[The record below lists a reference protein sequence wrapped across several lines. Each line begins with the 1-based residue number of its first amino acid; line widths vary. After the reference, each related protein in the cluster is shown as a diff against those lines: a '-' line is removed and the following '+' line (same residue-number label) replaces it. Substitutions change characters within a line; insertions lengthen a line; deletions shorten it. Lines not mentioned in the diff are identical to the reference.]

1 MAKGYSL
8 HLGLNFVDPKH
19 YGGWDGE
26 LAACEFDAN
35 DMAAIAKAVGYA
47 ETTVLLTKEAT
58 SGRLI
63 KEMLRLAQDPGGRA
77 TCCFL
82 TYSGHGGQIPDEG
95 SDEDDKMDETWCLY
109 ERQLIDDE
117 TLRLLGQFKKGV
129 RIVSL
134 SDSCHSG
141 TVLRE
146 RVKAGGPSPEE
157 LARSIAKSAA
167 ETMPKDCGA
176 ARGGGAGPGWHRSR

>member
-58 SGRLI
+58 AGRLI
-63 KEMLRLAQDPGGRA
+63 QEMLRLAKTLEQGDLLL
-77 TCCFL
+77 L
-82 TYSGHGGQIPDEG
+82 TYSGHGGQIPPGFKG
-95 SDEDDKMDETWCLY
+95 SSQRLPASIVAP
-109 ERQLIDDE
+109 RQR
-117 TLRLLGQFKKGV
+117 LR
-129 RIVSL
+129 
-134 SDSCHSG
+134 
-141 TVLRE
+141 
-146 RVKAGGPSPEE
+146 RVFSSQGSFAV
-157 LARSIAKSAA
+157 
-167 ETMPKDCGA
+167 
-176 ARGGGAGPGWHRSR
+176 WH

>member
-58 SGRLI
+58 AGRLI
-63 KEMLRLAQDPGGRA
+63 QEMLRLAKTLEQGDLLL
-77 TCCFL
+77 L
-82 TYSGHGGQIPDEG
+82 T
-95 SDEDDKMDETWCLY
+95 
-109 ERQLIDDE
+109 
-117 TLRLLGQFKKGV
+117 
-129 RIVSL
+129 
-134 SDSCHSG
+134 
-141 TVLRE
+141 
-146 RVKAGGPSPEE
+146 
-157 LARSIAKSAA
+157 
-167 ETMPKDCGA
+167 
-176 ARGGGAGPGWHRSR
+176 